1 MARSRVG
8 GSSGKLSGKVG
19 DVIYS
24 ITRNPDGSFKQLVS
38 VNPAER
44 ENPNTEAQA
53 KARLT
58 MATIERAMFT
68 FKDMMGTGFEG
79 VDAGTNSVSK
89 FSEVN
94 VNKFK
99 EDIAAAWDNDMYDY
113 VRLDVPLKGNKYA
126 KDGEFIISQG
136 SLRKIEGITNNWS
149 YGAHVHFNFNMVHL
163 GNYNTLKEALWESNF
178 YIGDQIAVF
187 MFGRGQ
193 TPSQSFLVWFT
204 MWTDESQP
212 PTTIIT
218 KDNYRQFLKFKS
230 NIPLKTRYNEQTH
243 YIEAYAE
250 NLESYGLYGFGCIGY
265 RRRHYK
271 NGHFC
276 YSTQSMKSFYND
288 PWTRYSWASVPD
300 VKSSWII

>member
-1 MARSRVG
+1 MARSRIG
-8 GSSGKLSGKVG
+8 GSSGLFSGKVG

-24 ITRNPDGSFKQLVS
+24 VTRNTDGTYRQLIS
-38 VNPAER
+38 ANPAER

-79 VDAGTNSVSK
+79 VAAGTNSISK
-89 FSEVN
+89 FSELN

-99 EDIAAAWDNDMYDY
+99 EDISSAWDNDMYDY
-113 VRLDVPLKGNKYA
+113 VWLDVPLKGNKYA

-136 SLRKIEGITNNWS
+136 SLREIHGITHTSS
-149 YGAHVHFNFNMVHL
+149 YGTHVRFNYNMVSL
-163 GNYNTLKEALWESNF
+163 ANYNTLKEALWESNF

-187 MFGRGQ
+187 MFGRGI
-193 TPSQSFLVWFT
+193 TPSQNFLIWFT

-230 NIPLKTRYNEQTH
+230 NIPLLTRYNEQTKF
-243 YIEAYAE
+243 IEAYADGLE
-250 NLESYGLYGFGCIGY
+250 NYGLYGIGCVGY
-265 RRRHYK
+265 RRRHYI
-271 NGHFC
+271 NGRFC
-276 YSTQSMKSFYND
+276 YSSQSMKSFWDD
-288 PWTRYSWASVPD
+288 PWSRYGWVSVPD
-300 VKSSWII
+300 VKPSWII